1 MDALYFLI
9 IKNMKRFLVIILA
22 NLCALVN
29 LMAQDDYVPT
39 TTWPYIYPEFMNGE
53 IMTGN
58 GSTTK
63 GLFNVCL
70 ADSQLHYIDGD
81 LVKKATILDLQ
92 GVTIGKDTYVYADF
106 NLYKVLSKSGSAV
119 VAEGYS
125 IDMAKLNGSEGAY
138 GSSGS
143 TLATQSLSSLEG
155 IGGNRTNMNH
165 MDLRN
170 SKDSGKYLPIIER
183 MYLVFNKT
191 VVPAT
196 RKDVLAYASD
206 KGFKPEAEK
215 FIKENKIKWN
225 QQVSL
230 QALADFLSS
239 R

>member
-92 GVTIGKDTYVYADF
+92 GVTIGDF

-170 SKDSGKYLPIIER
+170 SKDSGKYLPLIER

-196 RKDVLAYASD
+196 RKDVLEYASD

>member
-1 MDALYFLI
+1 MGALYFLI

-53 IMTGN
+53 IMIGN

-170 SKDSGKYLPIIER
+170 SKDSGKYARTSLSMLRTRASSPRPRNSSKRIKSSGTSKCPSRRLP
-183 MYLVFNKT
+183 T
-191 VVPAT
+191 SSPA
-196 RKDVLAYASD
+196 DN
-206 KGFKPEAEK
+206 
-215 FIKENKIKWN
+215 I
-225 QQVSL
+225 
-230 QALADFLSS
+230 
-239 R
+239 

>member
-9 IKNMKRFLVIILA
+9 IEKMKRFLVLILA
-22 NLCALVN
+22 SFYAFGS

-39 TTWPYIYPEFMNGE
+39 TTWPYIYPEFTDGE

-70 ADSQLHYIDGD
+70 SDSQLHYIDGD
-81 LVKKATILDLQ
+81 LVKKATVLDLQ

-106 NLYKVLSKSGSAV
+106 KLYKVLSKSGSAV
-119 VAEGYS
+119 VAEGYT

-138 GSSGS
+138 GSSGN

-155 IGGNRTNMNH
+155 IGGDRTNMNH

-170 SKDSGKYLPIIER
+170 SKDSGKYLPLIER

-206 KGFKPEAEK
+206 KGFKSEAEQ
-215 FIKENKIKWN
+215 FIKDNKTKWN

-230 QALADFLSS
+230 QVLADFLSS